1 MIIKSQNTQEFK
13 GKKFSFS
20 KIGETNILD
29 TDISKSFF
37 FHEMKLLCLKASLL

>member
-13 GKKFSFS
+13 GKKFSIS

-29 TDISKSFF
+29 TDISKSFLF
-37 FHEMKLLCLKASLL
+37 SRNEIILPK